1 MYDCIVIGSGIAG
14 LYTALLAQSHGRV
27 LLLTKARLD
36 DSNTNNAQ
44 GGIAAAVGTDDRPE
58 LQWRDTLE
66 AGAGLSDPLASW
78 VLAMEGPERIAD
90 LVSFGVPFD
99 RKDGRLALGREAAHT
114 RARVLHA
121 GGDATGARVQAT
133 LGHLVGEARNV
144 TVREHYLVT
153 DLIFEDG
160 VVRGVVAVN
169 RRSGLEE
176 RYSGRAVVL
185 ATGGAGQ
192 LYAHTTNP
200 DVATGSGLALAY
212 RAGASLADMEFFQ
225 FHPTALMLNGAPR
238 FLISEAARGAGAVLR
253 DRDGRRFAFDY
264 DPRGELAPR
273 HVVTGAIL
281 TEMTRQNT
289 SCVYLDLTGL
299 PEPEIRHQFPTI
311 AEFCSSYDLDI
322 TRRPIPVA
330 PAAHYMM
337 GGVRTNLWGETD
349 LPGLF
354 ACGEVACTGVHGAN
368 RLASNSLLEALVFGS
383 RIVRRMIAGGGD
395 SERSAA
401 DVPSPMPH
409 HDQAPIVEDRLVGP
423 SAPQSFSDRYGRH
436 DRTVEEHHPPA
447 ALMKDVQELMW
458 ANAGMARSRESLE
471 AAQRRLDQWER
482 ELDSA
487 SSSDGHEL
495 RSLLL
500 VARLVTTAA
509 LVREES
515 RGGHR
520 RSDYPD
526 EDDAWLRHVVFRAPV
541 DQRGLAKAGMGHSAE
556 VCIR

>member
-78 VLAMEGPERIAD
+78 VLVVEGPERIAD

-99 RKDGRLALGREAAHT
+99 REGGHLALGREGAHT

-133 LGHLVGEARNV
+133 LGHLVGESRNV
-144 TVREHYLVT
+144 TIREHSLVT
-153 DLIFEDG
+153 DLVLEDG
-160 VVRGVVAVN
+160 AVRGVIAVDH
-169 RRSGLEE
+169 RSGLEE
-176 RYSGRAVVL
+176 RYTGRAVVL

-192 LYAHTTNP
+192 LYAQTTNP
-200 DVATGSGLALAY
+200 AVASGTGLALAY
-212 RAGASLADMEFFQ
+212 RAGASLADLEFIQ

-253 DRDGRRFAFDY
+253 DRDGRRFMFDY

-273 HVVTGAIL
+273 HVVAGAIL

-289 SCVYLDLTGL
+289 ACVYLDLSGL
-299 PEPEIRHQFPTI
+299 PEAETRQHFPTI
-311 AEFCSSYDLDI
+311 AEFCDSYDLDI

-330 PAAHYMM
+330 PAAHYVM

-383 RIVRRMIAGGGD
+383 RIVRRMVAGSGD
-395 SERSAA
+395 PDRGAA
-401 DVPSPMPH
+401 DPSGPMPQH
-409 HDQAPIVEDRLVGP
+409 GQARIVEDHRVGP
-423 SAPQSFSDRYGRH
+423 SAQSFPHPQRQRDQAG
-436 DRTVEEHHPPA
+436 EEQRPPA
-447 ALMKDVQELMW
+447 VLMKDVQELMW
-458 ANAGMARSRESLE
+458 ANVGMVRSRESLE
-471 AAQRRLDQWER
+471 AAQRRLDQWTR
-482 ELDSA
+482 ELDSP
-487 SSSDGHEL
+487 SSPGDHEL
-495 RSLLL
+495 RALLL

-526 EDDAWLRHVVFRAPV
+526 EDDAWLRRVVFRAPV
-541 DQRGLAKAGMGHSAE
+541 EQDRLAKAGARHHAE
-556 VCIR
+556 ARID